1 MFNQFLGIDHVQLA
15 APPHNESLAKAFY
28 SDKLGFKEIAK
39 PSNLAKNGG
48 VWFQVG
54 DQQLHIGVQNAS
66 DIRKELEA
74 KEIEIIY
81 GDELEGANRF
91 YIYDPFGNRIEI
103 IEWL

>member
-1 MFNQFLGIDHVQLA
+1 MTLDHPAFL
-15 APPHNESLAKAFY
+15 
-28 SDKLGFKEIAK
+28 
-39 PSNLAKNGG
+39 
-48 VWFQVG
+48 
-54 DQQLHIGVQNAS
+54 VQNAS